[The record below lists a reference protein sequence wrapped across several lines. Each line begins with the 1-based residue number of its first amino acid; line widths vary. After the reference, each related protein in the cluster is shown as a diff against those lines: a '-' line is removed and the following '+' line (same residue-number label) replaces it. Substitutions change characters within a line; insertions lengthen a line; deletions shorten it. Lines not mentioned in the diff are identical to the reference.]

1 MLKTVH
7 HPKRGYWLLGGF
19 LALAMVGA
27 ATVGGGAN
35 GEQPAGG
42 RRARM
47 ERSPQWKDGR
57 FENPQPLHND
67 MARALLDWF
76 GASDERRPKGPVPTK
91 PMDGTRFARPP
102 STGLRV
108 TWLGHST
115 LLVEL
120 DGRRVLIDPV
130 WGERASPFSWLGPR
144 RFYDPLLPLD
154 QLPPVDAV
162 VVSHDHYDH
171 LDMPTLQ
178 AMKDWKTTFIVPLG
192 VGAHLESWG
201 IPVDRI
207 VELDWWERT
216 RLGDVEIV
224 ATPARHASGRSPF
237 SRQNETLWAGF
248 AFIGPVHRA
257 YYSGDT
263 GLFPGLDDIGAR
275 LGPFDLAMIEA
286 GAYGRSWPDWHLGP
300 EQAVLASQ
308 RVRAKVLL
316 PVHWGLFNLAFH
328 GWTEPA
334 ERVLVAA
341 RKASVTVA
349 LPMPGESL
357 EPPASRTMA
366 WWPAVPWKTAEQDP
380 IVATRIGAAAAG
392 VVGSPESM

>member
-1 MLKTVH
+1 MQL
-7 HPKRGYWLLGGF
+7 GYWLGGLVA
-19 LALAMVGA
+19 LALAGA
-27 ATVGGGAN
+27 AASGGAAF
-35 GEQPAGG
+35 GKQPRGA

-67 MARALLDWF
+67 MWRALVDWF
-76 GASDERRPKGPVPTK
+76 SASDERRPKGPVPTE
-91 PMDGTRFARPP
+91 PVDARRFEQPP
-102 STGLRV
+102 SSGLRV

-120 DGRRVLIDPV
+120 DGLRVLVDPV

-154 QLPPVDAV
+154 ALPRIDAV

-171 LDMPTLQ
+171 LDMPTIQ
-178 AMKDWKTTFIVPLG
+178 AMKAWKTTFIVPLG

-201 IPVDRI
+201 VPEERI

-216 RLGDVEIV
+216 RLGDVEVV

-237 SRQNETLWAGF
+237 TRQNGTLWAGF
-248 AFIGPVHRA
+248 ALIGPSHRV

-300 EQAVLASQ
+300 EQAVRAS
-308 RVRAKVLL
+308 RMVRANVLL
-316 PVHWGLFNLAFH
+316 PVHWGLFDLAFH

-334 ERVLVAA
+334 ERVRVAA
-341 RKASVTVA
+341 RKADVTVA
-349 LPMPGESL
+349 FPMPGQSV
-357 EPPASRTMA
+357 EPGAPGALPART
-366 WWPAVPWKTAEQDP
+366 WWPAVPWKTAEEDP
-380 IVATRIGAAAAG
+380 IVATSIGSAAVG
-392 VVGSPESM
+392 VGD

>member
-1 MLKTVH
+1 MA
-7 HPKRGYWLLGGF
+7 LGVAGI
-19 LALAMVGA
+19 AVSSSA
-27 ATVGGGAN
+27 AF
-35 GEQPAGG
+35 GEQPRGA
-42 RRARM
+42 RLARM

-67 MARALLDWF
+67 MWRALLDWF
-76 GASDERRPKGPVPTK
+76 SASEERRPSASVPTE
-91 PMDGTRFARPP
+91 PLGAGRFERLPL
-102 STGLRV
+102 TGLRA

-115 LLVEL
+115 LILEV
-120 DGRRVLIDPV
+120 DGLRVLVDPV
-130 WGERASPFSWLGPR
+130 WGERAFPFSWLGPR
-144 RFYDPLLPLD
+144 RFYAPLLPLG
-154 QLPPVDAV
+154 QLPRIDAV
-162 VVSHDHYDH
+162 VISHDHYDH
-171 LDMPTLQ
+171 LDMPTIQ

-201 IPVDRI
+201 VPEDRI

-237 SRQNETLWAGF
+237 VRQNRTLWAGF
-248 AFIGPVHRA
+248 AFIGSIHRA

-263 GLFPGLDDIGAR
+263 GFFPGLDDIGAR

-300 EQAVLASQ
+300 EQAVRAS
-308 RVRAKVLL
+308 RMVRADVLL
-316 PVHWGLFNLAFH
+316 PVHWGLFNLAYH

-341 RKASVTVA
+341 GKAGVKVA
-349 LPMPGESL
+349 IPMPGQSI
-357 EPPASRTMA
+357 EPGALPRLTR
-366 WWPAVPWKTAEQDP
+366 WWPAVPWKTAEEDP
-380 IVATRIGAAAAG
+380 IVATRIGAAAVG
-392 VVGSPESM
+392 VGEATP